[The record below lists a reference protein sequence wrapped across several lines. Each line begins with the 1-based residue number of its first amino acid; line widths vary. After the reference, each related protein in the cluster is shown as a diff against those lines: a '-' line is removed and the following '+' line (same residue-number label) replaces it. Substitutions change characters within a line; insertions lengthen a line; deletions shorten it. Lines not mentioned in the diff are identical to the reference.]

1 MGRRRPNDDSP
12 GGANWMDTYGDLV
25 TLLLTFFVLLY
36 SFSSLDAAK
45 WQAFVSSFSGSPQP
59 VAATNNGKIQSINPL
74 ANLIP
79 RGFPAQTLHDPVDEA
94 EAITETLA
102 PQVTEPPKPAET
114 SASATIATTQATTRE
129 TTHTTTAKPKP
140 TEDPQIKRLQ
150 DDLKAYLQG
159 SAIGGSLSVEIKNS
173 QLLIRLVAS
182 VIFESGSDQLRPEAA
197 SVLDGAAQIIRN
209 YAPQVQSLRT
219 EGHTDSVTP
228 PEGGIES
235 KWELAARRSAKVLQR
250 IMAGSG
256 LDQDIAY
263 TVGYGSA
270 RPIASDETVQGQDL
284 NNRVDVILVS

>member
-1 MGRRRPNDDSP
+1 
-12 GGANWMDTYGDLV
+12 MDTYGDLV

-59 VAATNNGKIQSINPL
+59 VAASNNGKIQSVNPL

-79 RGFPAQTLHDPVDEA
+79 RGFPAETLRDHEDEA
-94 EAITETLA
+94 EIITETLA
-102 PQVTEPPKPAET
+102 PSV
-114 SASATIATTQATTRE
+114 TQAQEPVETTAAASPTAQETTKETTRA
-129 TTHTTTAKPKP
+129 TTAKPKP
-140 TEDPQIKRLQ
+140 TEDPQVRQLQ

-182 VIFESGSDQLRPEAA
+182 VIFESGSDQIKPEAA
-197 SVLDGAAQIIRN
+197 AVLDGAAQIIRN
-209 YAPQVQSLRT
+209 YTPQVKSLRT

-228 PEGGIES
+228 PEGDIES

-256 LDQDIAY
+256 LAQDLAY

-270 RPIASDETVQGQDL
+270 RPVASDETPQGQDQ
-284 NNRVDVILVS
+284 NNRVDVIIVS